1 MYIICP
7 ISSTPSE
14 DSFLFGGGI
23 LGFGNDGTY
32 ILLVAKENWWK
43 TTATTT

>member
-14 DSFLFGGGI
+14 DSFLFGGI
-23 LGFGNDGTY
+23 LGFDGTY
-32 ILLVAKENWWK
+32 ILLLAQENWWK